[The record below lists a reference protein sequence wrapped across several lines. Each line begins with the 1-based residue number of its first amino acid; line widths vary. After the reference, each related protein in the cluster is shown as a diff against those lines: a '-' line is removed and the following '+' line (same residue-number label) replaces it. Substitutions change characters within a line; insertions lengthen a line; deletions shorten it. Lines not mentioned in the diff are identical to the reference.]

1 MFKKLAVRSPI
12 RFLYQKKSKS
22 LQFNKSNSN
31 LLIVNFNLWSKPM
44 QSTGPRIGSQE
55 FPYFPFTEDL
65 PPSTIDVRAIKEVSR
80 ILLTQNEQLRAELQE
95 SQEICQQFQQ
105 RHLEGQENQ
114 CSLKRKAEILGADK
128 PNQPKIEK
136 LKKRLRISE
145 ENLRDA
151 KNTISMLRRE
161 LGISKAALMEAE
173 TSIRNNLTRL
183 DANISE
189 QIKIIES
196 HQINF

>member
-1 MFKKLAVRSPI
+1 
-12 RFLYQKKSKS
+12 
-22 LQFNKSNSN
+22 
-31 LLIVNFNLWSKPM
+31 M
-44 QSTGPRIGSQE
+44 QSTRPRIGSQE
-55 FPYFPFTEDL
+55 FPCFQFTEDL
-65 PPSTIDVRAIKEVSR
+65 PPSTIDVSAIKEVSR
-80 ILLTQNEQLRAELQE
+80 RLLTQNEQLRAELQK
-95 SQEICQQFQQ
+95 SQGVCQQFQQ
-105 RHLEGQENQ
+105 RHLEEQENQ

-128 PNQPKIEK
+128 TNQPKIEK
-136 LKKRLRISE
+136 LKKRLRTSE

-151 KNTISMLRRE
+151 KNTISMLRKE
-161 LGISKAALMEAE
+161 LGMSKAALMEAE